1 MDIPHEPS
9 NIKKQVTKL
18 KNEWTLNTELHYEN
32 SAIWFNNQIQKYLWD
47 NWKDNLKERGF
58 NWQKF
63 LKLMSYRTDDALLW
77 IDNRISWKEF
87 VNKII
92 ESAEGHLGDM
102 IVGR

>member
-9 NIKKQVTKL
+9 NIKTQVTKL
-18 KNEWTLNTELHYEN
+18 KNELTSNTEFHYEN

-47 NWKDNLKERGF
+47 NWKDNLKEKGF

-63 LKLMSYRTDDALLW
+63 LKLMRYRTDDALLC
-77 IDNRISWKEF
+77 IDNRITWKEF
-87 VNKII
+87 INKII
-92 ESAEGHLGDM
+92 ESVEGHLGDM